1 MKAILTIFCIFF
13 GLNLMAQNSDSF
25 AENKARF
32 IVIRDSL
39 AIENSI
45 MPLIVING
53 FIFNEGINRINPDDV
68 ALIGILG
75 QPGATNIYGERGKNG
90 VILINTKK
98 LNENYQTLIRRKE
111 TLNYDSTTVIVDG
124 EISDKKLK
132 ELDPNQIFSLNL
144 LKYDSDAGKSLGLY
158 KHNVAIILTN
168 EMAVSNYVAK
178 LSRFS
183 RKYRNY
189 LKENNNNDAK
199 LTYIINGTEVD
210 KSNLLDFI
218 KTLYDIQN
226 IEIKAV
232 TFKSD
237 NIEGIQ
243 NGGTVIITSKK

>member
-1 MKAILTIFCIFF
+1 MKAILTILCIFF

-25 AENKARF
+25 AKGRARF
-32 IVIRDSL
+32 IVIRDS
-39 AIENSI
+39 IVNENNKI
-45 MPLIVING
+45 PLIVING
-53 FIFNEGINRINPDDV
+53 FIFNEGINNINPDDV
-68 ALIGILG
+68 AIIGILG

-168 EMAVSNYVAK
+168 KRAVSNYISK
-178 LSRFS
+178 FGKFS
-183 RKYRNY
+183 GKYRNY
-189 LKENNNNDAK
+189 LKKNNNDDGR
-199 LTYIINGTEVD
+199 LTYVINGIQLD
-210 KSNLLDFI
+210 KSNLHNFI

-226 IEIKAV
+226 KEIKAV
-232 TFKSD
+232 TLKSD